1 MHPSRAPPSMA
12 PLTFVAQ
19 KPRRHSEPMTDENR
33 IRRRAIVHGNVQGVF
48 FRDSTRQ
55 RADAHG
61 VAGWVRN
68 RSDGAVEAVLE
79 GAPEAV
85 DRLLRFLETGPP
97 HASVDHVDVSD
108 E

>member
-1 MHPSRAPPSMA
+1 MH
-12 PLTFVAQ
+12 AQ
-19 KPRRHSEPMTDENR
+19 DR

-55 RADAHG
+55 RANAHG

-79 GAPEAV
+79 GPPDAV
-85 DRLLRFLETGPP
+85 QQVLRFLHTGPR
-97 HASVDHVDVSD
+97 HASVDHVDVS
-108 E
+108 EERPEGLTGFSVR